1 MRLVSFK
8 RFELDLAAV
17 LEKIKEKKTYKT
29 QAKIDF
35 EVTENPHRSILA
47 TDRLDNAVVE
57 RVLIETK
64 LKGLMTLVGLIR
76 LAEIETN
83 KYVVTFTAIY
93 DNRFITFHFTTVIN
107 EVIGFHSVDVTVIA
121 VEQLQPATWVSV
133 NTMQFCGLADIVRRY
148 KNEIDI
154 SLDDVSNCFA
164 AFFTDNHGDERATQV
179 PFKFLSNLALIEGG
193 HKNFKLNTDRAI
205 QFMRYIAR
213 AEELRTQ
220 TLLAEVSDI

>member
-8 RFELDLAAV
+8 RFELDLAAL
-17 LEKIKEKKTYKT
+17 LERIKEKKIYKA
-29 QAKIDF
+29 QAKVDF
-35 EVTENPHRSILA
+35 EVTENSHRSILVA
-47 TDRLDNAVVE
+47 DGDIAVVE
-57 RVLIETK
+57 RVLIETN
-64 LKGLMTLVGLIR
+64 LKGVLTLVGLIR

-107 EVIGFHSVDVTVIA
+107 EVIGFHSADVTVTA
-121 VEQLQPATWVSV
+121 VAQIQPATWLSV
-133 NTMQFCGLADIVRRY
+133 NTMLFCGLADIVRRY

-154 SLDDVSNCFA
+154 SLNDDNNCFV
-164 AFFTDNHGDERATQV
+164 AFFTDRHGEERATRV
-179 PFKFLSNLALIEGG
+179 PFKFLSNLALIEGD

-205 QFMRYIAR
+205 RFMRYIAR
-213 AEELRTQ
+213 AEGLRTQ